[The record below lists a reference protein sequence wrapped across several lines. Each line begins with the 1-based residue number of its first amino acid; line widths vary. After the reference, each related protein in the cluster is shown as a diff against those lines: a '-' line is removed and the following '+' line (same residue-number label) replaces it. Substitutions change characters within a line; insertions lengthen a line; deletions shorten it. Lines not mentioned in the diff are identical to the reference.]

1 MPREAK
7 HTNFSSAHNTHSTE
21 GRPRGS
27 REVWHT
33 NLSSA
38 HKLQGTEGRPREPK
52 EEHTSPLTY
61 RAGWGAKTSAHKP
74 RDTESGPR
82 EPSTQNPHYTE
93 GELMGLRETPQV
105 SVIHRTWSGSRE
117 KMHRNPYL
125 ASLCV
130 QCKVGPGN
138 RSTSKDSRDK

>member
-7 HTNFSSAHNTHSTE
+7 HTDFSSAHSTHSTE

-38 HKLQGTEGRPREPK
+38 HKLRGTEGRPREPK

-82 EPSTQNPHYTE
+82 EPSTQNPHNTE
-93 GELMGLRETPQV
+93 GELMGLRETPTSFRDTQ
-105 SVIHRTWSGSRE
+105 G
-117 KMHRNPYL
+117 M
-125 ASLCV
+125 
-130 QCKVGPGN
+130 VGKP
-138 RSTSKDSRDK
+138 RKDAQKLLPSKLMCAV

>member
-7 HTNFSSAHNTHSTE
+7 HTDFSSAHSTHSTE

-38 HKLQGTEGRPREPK
+38 HK
-52 EEHTSPLTY
+52 
-61 RAGWGAKTSAHKP
+61 P

-82 EPSTQNPHYTE
+82 EPSTQNPHNTE
-93 GELMGLRETPQV
+93 GELMGLRETPTSFRDTQ
-105 SVIHRTWSGSRE
+105 G
-117 KMHRNPYL
+117 M
-125 ASLCV
+125 
-130 QCKVGPGN
+130 VGKP
-138 RSTSKDSRDK
+138 RKDAQKLLPSKLMCAV